1 MFGAIDVEEPPFG
14 QLQVLTSLAALAAF
28 AALAL
33 VIFSV
38 PDGGVGLAEPVEEA
52 LPASGI
58 GSQVN
63 AVLINFRAFDTL
75 LEKAVLLVALV
86 GLWGLAPQVSWQVP
100 SGNFVTPGQPE
111 PQLLVL
117 LKVLVPLVLLAAFY
131 LFWLGADEVGG
142 AFQAGT
148 ITAAL
153 GILLVLGRMSPI
165 PAHGGDFARLGAV
178 AGFVLF
184 AVVGFAM
191 NLLGRGFL
199 DYPEAA
205 AKPIILVI
213 EAGVALSVA
222 VVLFLLAGG
231 LPQYE
236 GER

>member
-1 MFGAIDVEEPPFG
+1 MFGTIDPREPPFG
-14 QLQVLTSLAALAAF
+14 FAELLLGLAALAAF
-28 AALAL
+28 AGL
-33 VIFSV
+33 VLVAFSL
-38 PDGGVGLAEPVEEA
+38 PDRGVGLAQPVA
-52 LPASGI
+52 DSLSASGI
-58 GSQVN
+58 GSRVT

-86 GLWGLAPQVSWQVP
+86 GLWGLSPKASWQLP
-100 SGNFVTPGQPE
+100 SGNFITPGPPE

-148 ITAAL
+148 ITAAV
-153 GILLVLGRMSPI
+153 GILLVLGKICAI
-165 PAHGGDFARLGAV
+165 PAHGSRAARLGAV
-178 AGFVLF
+178 AGFLIF
-184 AVVGFAM
+184 AGVGLAM
-191 NLLGRGFL
+191 TLLGRGFL

-205 AKPIILVI
+205 AKPLILLI

-236 GER
+236 GEQ